1 MSGAHTA
8 PPITMMMNTAPTTA
22 NWCCPNRRSPATQD
36 ARAAASGSA
45 WSRSFGTEMCAPE
58 IVATSL
64 LLPASCQANAR
75 VHRDVQEIGD
85 EVGAAYDRGT
95 EQHQR
100 HLHRIVSLENAAD
113 EVPAETGYPEDT
125 LDVNGASH

>member
-1 MSGAHTA
+1 
-8 PPITMMMNTAPTTA
+8 
-22 NWCCPNRRSPATQD
+22 
-36 ARAAASGSA
+36 
-45 WSRSFGTEMCAPE
+45 PE

-85 EVGAAYDRGT
+85 EVGAAYDSGT

-125 LDVNGASH
+125 LDVNGASHDRRRERHANSQEWYEAVSECVHDHHARRGQSLRSSSLDVLLAEDFQHAAP